1 MAVRKG
7 ANSLAKTLTSP
18 WCKQSGPWALLG
30 SRQLSKFRTLFTVTL
45 MSGIDGYGLLP
56 SVCGELV
63 SDVNTLL
70 NCLFKIS
77 AFCAVSLTSLPFSL
91 RGATPVLS

>member
-1 MAVRKG
+1 
-7 ANSLAKTLTSP
+7 
-18 WCKQSGPWALLG
+18 
-30 SRQLSKFRTLFTVTL
+30 
-45 MSGIDGYGLLP
+45 MSGIDEYGLLP
-56 SVCGELV
+56 SVGDGLV

-91 RGATPVLS
+91 IGGTPVLS